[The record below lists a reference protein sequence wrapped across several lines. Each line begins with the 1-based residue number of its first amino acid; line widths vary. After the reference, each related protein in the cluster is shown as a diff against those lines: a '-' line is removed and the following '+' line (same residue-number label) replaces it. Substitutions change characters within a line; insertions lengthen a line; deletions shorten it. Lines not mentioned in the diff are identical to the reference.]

1 MRELVRLLRVWG
13 LLLMIC
19 SDFSHSGASFPDY
32 GCCYNG
38 MVFKW
43 GSVVEELPEM
53 CMQLMCAA
61 VHASPGNDLTAAIV
75 PVKLQSHF
83 CKGFAS
89 CGDCLNY
96 YCVDD
101 TGLVQAEGAMW
112 SPDECHT
119 CVCNGSE
126 VSCSK
131 TPESCPLPPNKF
143 CVENPGRCC
152 PQWNCSF
159 GCIDDAGEHH
169 ELGSSWHSTPC
180 TYHTCTQNGMITL
193 IEDCFLP
200 PPVHHSCTEITQEN
214 ECCPRWHCSGCTDA
228 AGNYHEL
235 CHEWTD
241 SDPCLVFTCTPHGIS
256 EKLLVCEKQDQP
268 HAGCYNYTSPGEC
281 CPKWNCSGC
290 VDQSGYHPLL
300 SKWTSDF
307 CTTHSC
313 TWNGIQTTRE
323 DCELEP
329 APHHTCLQYT
339 PPQQCCPQWKC
350 RGCFD
355 KSGDLHEIGHTWST
369 EDPCLLLKCTDEGIT
384 FERVLCTDLRP
395 HPTCTEYIPVGECC
409 RKWNC
414 SSCVDNGKS
423 RRLYEFW
430 KSDSCTTN
438 FCTKNGTQTIRETC
452 KKTDAP
458 HPSCQKIL
466 PEGECCPDWRCRGC
480 FDASGNYHEIDDE
493 WSMKDP
499 CLMFLCSDE
508 GIIMKLLKCT
518 RTPSLYPH
526 CYEYK
531 AQGECCPRWNCS
543 GCIDDTGEHPLYDT
557 WKTDSCTT
565 HVCTRDGVQV
575 LKETCTLGPAPH
587 PSCLRETPED
597 SCCAEWK
604 CRSCQGNEGNRHEE
618 GDSWIDFKNS
628 CMNCSC
634 TEGNV
639 NCVKIDCGPLPERE
653 CDPHKLPGECCPR
666 CHPLESKITLDG
678 CVDHAGMMHKFG
690 ERWVDPVNACI
701 EYLCGRLGFIQ
712 QFKLC

>member
-1 MRELVRLLRVWG
+1 
-13 LLLMIC
+13 
-19 SDFSHSGASFPDY
+19 
-32 GCCYNG
+32 
-38 MVFKW
+38 
-43 GSVVEELPEM
+43 
-53 CMQLMCAA
+53 
-61 VHASPGNDLTAAIV
+61 
-75 PVKLQSHF
+75 
-83 CKGFAS
+83 
-89 CGDCLNY
+89 
-96 YCVDD
+96 
-101 TGLVQAEGAMW
+101 MW

-169 ELGSSWHSTPC
+169 ELGSSWHSSPC

-214 ECCPRWHCSGCTDA
+214 ECCPRWHCSGCTDV

-290 VDQSGYHPLL
+290 VDQSGYHPFL

-339 PPQQCCPQWKC
+339 PPQQCCPQWK
-350 RGCFD
+350 
-355 KSGDLHEIGHTWST
+355 
-369 EDPCLLLKCTDEGIT
+369 
-384 FERVLCTDLRP
+384 
-395 HPTCTEYIPVGECC
+395 
-409 RKWNC
+409 C

-508 GIIMKLLKCT
+508 GIIMKRLKCT

-526 CYEYK
+526 
-531 AQGECCPRWNCS
+531 
-543 GCIDDTGEHPLYDT
+543 
-557 WKTDSCTT
+557 TDSCTT

-575 LKETCTLGPAPH
+575 LKETCTLGPAT
-587 PSCLRETPED
+587 S
-597 SCCAEWK
+597 S
-604 CRSCQGNEGNRHEE
+604 
-618 GDSWIDFKNS
+618 
-628 CMNCSC
+628 
-634 TEGNV
+634 
-639 NCVKIDCGPLPERE
+639 
-653 CDPHKLPGECCPR
+653 
-666 CHPLESKITLDG
+666 
-678 CVDHAGMMHKFG
+678 
-690 ERWVDPVNACI
+690 
-701 EYLCGRLGFIQ
+701 
-712 QFKLC
+712 